1 MIITAPVLLLI
12 FNRPNT
18 THKVFDVIKQV
29 KPSKLFV
36 ASDGP
41 REGNSNDER
50 LCKQARNI
58 TEQVDWECD
67 VKYLYR
73 DKNLGCRVAISSGI
87 DWFFEYVDEGII
99 LEDDCLPSKSFF
111 WFCQELLE
119 KYRDNHQIMQISGT
133 FYLDGLMD
141 FKSSYYY
148 SKLISCWGWATWKD
162 SWRHFDIKI
171 PEYSKLKQEGFIEN
185 YYENNEITEWMQS
198 YLDVDMID
206 DTAGIWSTQWTFA
219 MIKCNGLSITSTT
232 NLVQNIGFNKEATNG
247 TAKSFREYERFTV
260 NEIDA
265 LNHPS
270 RILYNKKID
279 ALQFDT
285 IIKNTD
291 PRLNMNFINHF
302 IYTMKSIIKF
312 ILPQSV
318 VLFLKK
324 CKTVLS

>member
-1 MIITAPVLLLI
+1 MNTLSNISTPILFLI
-12 FNRPNT
+12 FNRPDT
-18 THKVFDVIKQV
+18 TKKVFDIIRQV

-36 ASDGP
+36 ASDGA
-41 REGNSNDER
+41 RKGNSNDER
-50 LCKQARNI
+50 LCQQARNI

-111 WFCQELLE
+111 SFCQELLE
-119 KYRDNHQIMQISGT
+119 KYRDNHQIMHITGS

-141 FKSSYYY
+141 FKSSYYF
-148 SKLISCWGWATWKD
+148 SKFTNCWGWATWKD
-162 SWRHFDIKI
+162 SWGHFDRKM
-171 PEYSKLKQEGFIEN
+171 PEYSKLKQEGFIKN

-198 YLDVDMID
+198 YLDEDMMD
-206 DTAGIWSTQWTFA
+206 HTAGIWSTQWTFA
-219 MIKCNGLSITSTT
+219 LIKCNGLSISSTT
-232 NLVQNIGFNKEATNG
+232 NLVQNIGFNNNATTG
-247 TAKSFREYERFTV
+247 TSKSFRKYERFTV
-260 NEIDA
+260 NDIDA

-285 IIKNTD
+285 IIKATD

-302 IYTMKSIIKF
+302 INSMKSIIKF
-312 ILPQSV
+312 ILPKSV
-318 VLFLKK
+318 VKFLKN
-324 CKTVLS
+324 

>member
-1 MIITAPVLLLI
+1 MKISTPVLFLI
-12 FNRPNT
+12 FNRPDT
-18 THKVFDVIKQV
+18 TQRVFDVIKQV

-36 ASDGP
+36 AADGA
-41 REGNSNDER
+41 RKGNSNDER
-50 LCKQARNI
+50 LCQQARNI
-58 TEQVDWECD
+58 AEQVDWECD
-67 VKYLYR
+67 VKYLHR
-73 DKNLGCRVAISSGI
+73 DKNLGCRVAISSAI

-185 YYENNEITEWMQS
+185 YYENNEITEWMQN
-198 YLDVDMID
+198 YLDEVKMDSS
-206 DTAGIWSTQWTFA
+206 GIWSTQWAFSI
-219 MIKCNGLSITSTT
+219 IKCNGLSISPTT
-232 NLVQNIGFNKEATNG
+232 NLVKNIGFFRG
-247 TAKSFREYERFTV
+247 TSASEGFELYMEFDV
-260 NEIDA
+260 AEIDDINA

-324 CKTVLS
+324 YK